1 MIVQFDKKP
10 LPNYLLI
17 SLGKMVAGDHLFIHQ
32 DDYTNLDSLIEHLE
46 KEAQKY
52 NLKLHFE
59 RAYDG
64 LDVWCTWSR
73 RMDNQNLELLVY
85 KYIASHVGIG
95 VSKTMIT
102 NRFQTYRK
110 RIDSVLLDLVHD
122 KKIKLVGSDIVAKR
136 GRPSIVY
143 IAIDTASN

>member
-52 NLKLHFE
+52 DLKLHFE

-85 KYIASHVGIG
+85 KYIASHIGIG

-110 RIDSVLLDLVHD
+110 RIDSVLLDLVQD

-136 GRPSIVY
+136 GRPTIIY
-143 IAIDTASN
+143 MAIDTASN